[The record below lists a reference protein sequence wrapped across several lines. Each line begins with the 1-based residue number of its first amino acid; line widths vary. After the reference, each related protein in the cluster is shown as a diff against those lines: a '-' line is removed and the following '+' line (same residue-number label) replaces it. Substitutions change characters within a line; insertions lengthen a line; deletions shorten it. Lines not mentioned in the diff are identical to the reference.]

1 MTPVNLNDAYCLI
14 IEDEPLNARLVVAM
28 LSVAGITHY
37 HICRSG
43 AEIPAAV
50 AVMPRIDFVLLD
62 LQLPGK
68 DGFELIGDMREQ
80 DVFALVPIVA
90 VTARVMLDS
99 VARAKA
105 LGFNGFIG
113 KPLHF
118 DRFPG
123 QIRRI
128 LAGEPVWEPT

>member
-1 MTPVNLNDAYCLI
+1 MTLVDLREAHCLI

-28 LSVAGITHY
+28 LSITGITHY

-43 AEIPAAV
+43 VEIPATIA
-50 AVMPRIDFVLLD
+50 AMPRIDLVLLD
-62 LQLPGK
+62 LQLPGT
-68 DGFELIGDMREQ
+68 DGFELIGEMRRQE
-80 DVFALVPIVA
+80 VFAHVPIVA

-105 LGFNGFIG
+105 LGFDGFIG

>member
-1 MTPVNLNDAYCLI
+1 MTPVDLREAHILI

-28 LSVAGITHY
+28 LGITGIKHY

-43 AEIPAAV
+43 AEMPDTISA
-50 AVMPRIDFVLLD
+50 MPRIDLVLLD
-62 LQLPGK
+62 LQLPGA
-68 DGFELIGDMREQ
+68 DGFELIGEMRQQ
-80 DVFALVPIVA
+80 DVFTGVPIVA

-105 LGFNGFIG
+105 LGFDGFIG